1 MRGRTMRKKTAFS
14 RSSGVSETVGF
25 ILIFG
30 IVMSGIA
37 LVTLYGYPALMDAQQ
52 NANIR
57 NMQKNMFV
65 LQSDLRSL
73 TAKGVPYQETMI
85 QVSGG
90 TLSVL
95 ETPNQPSPCITITT
109 NIPGIDPIVHYP
121 GELKFTSAD
130 GSANIALEN
139 GAVHIRYWNDL
150 TGSAMLANPPWFY
163 DPLTKTYVIHL
174 IQINGTSNFGQS
186 GVGTVRMQLD
196 ESAPPSTEV
205 YLINNP
211 NQATF
216 SYRANPTEDY
226 RIAWK
231 NYLASPEL
239 EMTLIDV
246 TWPNVV
252 YGFSPS
258 AKTLIIKRYN
268 VTVLSL

>member
-95 ETPNQPSPCITITT
+95 ESPNQLWPNFTITT
-109 NIPGIDPIVHYP
+109 NIAGIGPIVHPP

-163 DPLTKTYVIHL
+163 DPLTGTYVIHL
-174 IQINGTSNFGQS
+174 IQINATSSFGQS
-186 GVGTVRMQLD
+186 GVGTVRMQLN
-196 ESAPPSTEV
+196 EGARPSTEI
-205 YLINNP
+205 YTINNP
-211 NQATF
+211 NPATI
-216 SYRANPTEDY
+216 SYQANPAENY
-226 RIAWK
+226 MVAWK
-231 NYLASPEL
+231 NYLESPDL
-239 EMTLIDV
+239 LMTPVPESGMKI
-246 TWPNVV
+246 TYQFN
-252 YGFSPS
+252 PS

-268 VTVLSL
+268 ITVLSL